1 MKDVRT
7 ANIRTAVA
15 AGAVAVAAIIA
26 AILILT
32 AGNQKNGLYITEIKG
47 SVNISNS
54 EKSTSEN
61 ASENKKLAK
70 GDVVTAGEGSSC
82 TLVYRTRRNID
93 TNYMV
98 MTENSQVFVTE
109 EFDGKNDTDI
119 YLNRGTL
126 ISSNAED
133 LGPCAVVRTAN
144 CSVGTGCAV
153 SIVKYSLSDD
163 DPEGNYTDFASF
175 GGNLRIQLYDDHGS
189 KVNKEEPL
197 GPKRNGRVVSGS
209 AGPYFAFLNTDAQLS
224 DYTAAE
230 LKALFSVASYV
241 QLEFTSAEIKDAYN
255 LLYDFSDEVSEPLEE
270 ITTPAGNEMIPIQ
283 TAETIA
289 TVLPDDTESETT
301 IITSETSETTS
312 ETTTTTSETT
322 TTASN
327 TVSDTSSETDETDI
341 SDDITD
347 EDPDD
352 TELID
357 TSDKFTVYIIID
369 DEISEQY
376 VAYGENAV
384 QPPDPYIEGKYF
396 IGWDS
401 SFNDIT
407 EDRTITALFS
417 DSEQTTSSSETA
429 SGSSSVHTVT
439 VIIGDKTTTQTVND
453 GEAANI
459 PSSITLEGY
468 AFKGW
473 DKDYS
478 YVTSD
483 ITVSAILEP
492 INCNVTFIVDG
503 VSYFTTVGYGETVHA
518 PVSPSQNSAGQKF
531 TGWDKSLSGIT
542 SDTTITA
549 LYDTATVTS
558 ATYTVTFVVDG
569 VSYTQNVTEGQP
581 ASAPIPPDVN
591 SQGQTFIGWDKDYS
605 NVNSNMTIS
614 AVYA

>member
-7 ANIRTAVA
+7 ANIRTAVI
-15 AGAVAVAAIIA
+15 AGSIAVAAVIA
-26 AILILT
+26 AVVILI
-32 AGNQKNGLYITEIKG
+32 AGNSKNGLYITAVSG
-47 SVNISNS
+47 NVNISNS

-61 ASENKKLAK
+61 AAADKKLNK
-70 GDVVTAGEGSSC
+70 GDVVTVGEGGTC

-93 TNYMV
+93 TNYM
-98 MTENSQVFVTE
+98 MLTENSQVFVTE
-109 EFDGKNDTDI
+109 NFDGKDDSEL

-133 LGPCAVVRTAN
+133 LGACAIVRTSN

-153 SIVKYSLSDD
+153 SIVKYSLSD
-163 DPEGNYTDFASF
+163 EGNYTDFASL
-175 GGNLRIQLYDDHGS
+175 GGNLRIQLYDEHGT

-197 GPKRNGRVVSGS
+197 GSKRNGRVVSG
-209 AGPYFAFLNTDAQLS
+209 ADGPYFAFLNTDAQLS
-224 DYTAAE
+224 DYSAAE
-230 LKALFSVASYV
+230 LKALFSVSSYV
-241 QLEFTSAEIKDAYN
+241 QLEFSSAEIKEAYN
-255 LLYDFSDEVSEPLEE
+255 LLHEDSGEAAEPLEDV
-270 ITTPAGNEMIPIQ
+270 TTPAGGELPIQ

-289 TVLPDDTESETT
+289 TTLPSPDESESETT
-301 IITSETSETTS
+301 IITSESSDTSS
-312 ETTTTTSETT
+312 ETTTTTTASETT
-322 TTASN
+322 SQTTSE
-327 TVSDTSSETDETDI
+327 TTSDTDITEDTEPDETDEEP
-341 SDDITD
+341 D
-347 EDPDD
+347 E
-352 TELID
+352 TEYGEED
-357 TSDKFTVYIIID
+357 EKFTVYIIVD

-376 VAYGENAV
+376 VSYGENAV
-384 QPPDPYIEGKYF
+384 QPPDPYVEGKSF
-396 IGWDS
+396 TGWDG
-401 SFNDIT
+401 SFDNIT

-417 DSEQTTSSSETA
+417 ESDQPYETSETNGQSSS
-429 SGSSSVHTVT
+429 SHTVT

-468 AFKGW
+468 TFKGW

-478 YVTSD
+478 NVTSD
-483 ITVSAILEP
+483 MTVSAILEP

-503 VSYFTTVGYGETVHA
+503 VSYFTTVGYGESVSP

-549 LYDTATVTS
+549 VFDTTTVTT
-558 ATYTVTFVVDG
+558 ATYTVTFIVDG
-569 VSYTQNVTEGQP
+569 VSYTQNVTSGQS

-591 SQGQTFIGWDKDYS
+591 AQGQTFIGWDRDYS
-605 NVNSNMTIS
+605 NITSNVTVN